1 MHPLID
7 QHRTEIALLCHR
19 YGVRQLEVFGSAARS
34 TDFDPDRSDAD
45 FLVDFKPNSS
55 LPPLQQYFG
64 FAEELERLLG
74 RPIDLVER
82 ATIEASRNYIRRRR
96 ILAEAEPV
104 YG

>member
-1 MHPLID
+1 MHPSID

-45 FLVDFKPNSS
+45 FLVDFVPNSG
-55 LPPLQQYFG
+55 LPPLQQYIDL
-64 FAEELERLLG
+64 AEELERLLG
-74 RPIDLVER
+74 RPVDLVER
-82 ATIEASRNYIRRRR
+82 DTIEASRNYIRRRR